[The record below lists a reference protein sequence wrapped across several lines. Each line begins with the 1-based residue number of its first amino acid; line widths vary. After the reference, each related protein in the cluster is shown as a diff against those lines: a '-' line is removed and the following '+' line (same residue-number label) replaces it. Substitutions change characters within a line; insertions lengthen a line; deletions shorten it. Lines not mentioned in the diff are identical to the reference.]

1 MACHFG
7 SLTFVF
13 RLFNTRDSRRK
24 NGESPISTKCSD
36 YCGNL
41 LISAIYCSTVGI
53 RVPICLY
60 ARCRFLF
67 AEVIVRGDSVSE
79 PEWQTLA
86 RRL

>member
-1 MACHFG
+1 MNVAPTKNVWRG
-7 SLTFVF
+7 P
-13 RLFNTRDSRRK
+13 DSK
-24 NGESPISTKCSD
+24 SSD

-60 ARCRFLF
+60 ARCRFLV
-67 AEVIVRGDSVSE
+67 AKVIVRGDFVSE